1 MAFDEDLAERVR
13 EALGAEEPGRV
24 SERRMF
30 GGLAFLLDGHMFVG
44 VIGDEL
50 MVKLGAEATA
60 AALRREHVRP
70 MDFTG
75 RPAKGAVFVQPGGL
89 VGKDLDRWVQDAAT
103 FARTLPP
110 KTTSGGKR
118 R

>member
-1 MAFDEDLAERVR
+1 MAFDEELAERVR
-13 EALGAEEPGRV
+13 ESLGTDDAGRV

-44 VIGDEL
+44 IVGEEL
-50 MVKLGAEATA
+50 MVKLGAEGTA

-75 RPAKGAVFVQPGGL
+75 RPAKGAVFVQPDALAGEA
-89 VGKDLDRWVQDAAT
+89 LDRWVHDAAA
-103 FARTLPP
+103 FARTLAP
-110 KTTSGGKR
+110 KTTSDGKR